1 MTPARAA
8 AWLLLMGCGS
18 SSLPPDRSAD
28 GAAAKDTSTLADLGS
43 PQDAGAP
50 DTASAVSV
58 DAMATPDVLG
68 GASFAVTW
76 GVQWFGSPMLVSC
89 SQAGTSTV
97 FLRSTEQASNQTFLD
112 RFPCEAMKGQ
122 TRQLVPG
129 AYEFDVSI
137 EDERGERIGY
147 STGWYDLGPFETN
160 DLGQKGFELQSFT
173 LAWSLRRAG
182 QPTTCPAVGARTVE
196 LVARRTNLPTV
207 TYAFPCAD
215 GSAATRAIPQGK
227 YLVEMR
233 LLGASGQ
240 VLAKNPPVPV
250 EAGDERRATVPPVT
264 FDLGP

>member
-8 AWLLLMGCGS
+8 AWLLLVGCSS

-28 GAAAKDTSTLADLGS
+28 GAAAKDTSTPADTGS
-43 PQDAGAP
+43 PPDAGAP
-50 DTASAVSV
+50 DTASA

-76 GVQWFGSPMLVSC
+76 GVQWFGSPMPVSC

-112 RFPCEAMKGQ
+112 RFPCEAGKGQ
-122 TRQLVPG
+122 TRQLIPG

-160 DLGQKGFELQSFT
+160 DLGQTGFELQSFT
-173 LAWSLRRAG
+173 LGWSLRRAG

-196 LVARRTNLPTV
+196 LVARRDGLPTI
-207 TYAFPCAD
+207 TYSFPCAD

-233 LLGASGQ
+233 LLGANGAE
-240 VLAKNPPVPV
+240 LAKNPPVPV

-264 FDLGP
+264 FDVGP